1 MCASAL
7 SQLGIRKV
15 YFGAFNEK
23 FGGCGSILSI
33 HSDTYLYFFL
43 VGYCIWHFYR
53 KYGTKQQPY
62 EIESG
67 IMKQEAVSLL
77 QQFYNRGNINIPE
90 EKRQRKHYDE
100 WELEWLLVLRL
111 LVFVIQW
118 FCLDLNKRVSCAEL
132 MAIII
137 LNK

>member
-1 MCASAL
+1 MLETDHFDPELFKETDLYIPCIVHSSHSRYVTIEPCIMCASAL

-43 VGYCIWHFYR
+43 VGYCIRHFYR

-90 EKRQRKHYDE
+90 EKRQRKHYNE
-100 WELEWLLVLRL
+100 
-111 LVFVIQW
+111 
-118 FCLDLNKRVSCAEL
+118 
-132 MAIII
+132 
-137 LNK
+137 

>member
-43 VGYCIWHFYR
+43 VCLV
-53 KYGTKQQPY
+53 
-62 EIESG
+62 ESG
-67 IMKQEAVSLL
+67 HKPE
-77 QQFYNRGNINIPE
+77 RGTYQE
-90 EKRQRKHYDE
+90 EK
-100 WELEWLLVLRL
+100 
-111 LVFVIQW
+111 
-118 FCLDLNKRVSCAEL
+118 
-132 MAIII
+132 
-137 LNK
+137 

>member
-43 VGYCIWHFYR
+43 VGYCI
-53 KYGTKQQPY
+53 
-62 EIESG
+62 
-67 IMKQEAVSLL
+67 
-77 QQFYNRGNINIPE
+77 
-90 EKRQRKHYDE
+90 
-100 WELEWLLVLRL
+100 
-111 LVFVIQW
+111 
-118 FCLDLNKRVSCAEL
+118 
-132 MAIII
+132 
-137 LNK
+137 